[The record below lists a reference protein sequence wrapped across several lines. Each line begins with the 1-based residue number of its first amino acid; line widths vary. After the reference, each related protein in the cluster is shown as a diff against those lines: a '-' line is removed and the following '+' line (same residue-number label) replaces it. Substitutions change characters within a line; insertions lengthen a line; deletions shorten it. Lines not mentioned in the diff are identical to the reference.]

1 MTIPHLHLLLNHFPV
16 LGAVIGLGLLLLSL
30 VRKNEHLK
38 RAGLEVW
45 FVVSLLTIPAYLSGN
60 AAEQGIVELPD
71 VSTAL
76 IAAHED
82 AAVWALLLM
91 QITGVLAWLAL
102 WLDRR
107 RAADDVGA
115 THASPLP
122 LAAVLLFSVL
132 TVAAMAR
139 TATLGGEIRHP
150 EIAAEAALATDA
162 PPGAAAW
169 VAAVVIE
176 NPWAWPTNETLHFIG
191 LTLVFAVV
199 LPLNLRVLGVMR
211 RVPFPALHRLLPW
224 AVLGFVI
231 NAVTG
236 MMFFIAAAEQYVM
249 NPAFYWKIACLVAAG
264 ANILYLTGV
273 DEVWEMG
280 EGATAPVVARAV
292 AASSIVL
299 WFGVIFWGRLM
310 PFLGLTF

>member
-30 VRKNEHLK
+30 VRKSEALE
-38 RAGLEVW
+38 RAGLELW
-45 FVVSLLTIPAYLSGN
+45 FLVSLLAIPAYLSGN
-60 AAEQGIVELPD
+60 AAEQAIAERPD
-71 VSTAL
+71 VSMAFIT
-76 IAAHED
+76 AHED
-82 AAVWALLLM
+82 AAVWALALM
-91 QITGVLAWLAL
+91 QITGVLAWLVL
-102 WLDRR
+102 WQDRR
-107 RAADDVGA
+107 RGTRARG
-115 THASPLP
+115 T
-122 LAAVLLFSVL
+122 LAAVLFFSVL

-150 EIAAEAALATDA
+150 EIAAGEAAPTT
-162 PPGAAAW
+162 GAAAW

-176 NPWAWPTNETLHFIG
+176 HPWTWPTSETLHFIG

-199 LPLNLRVLGVMR
+199 LPLNLRLLGVMR
-211 RVPFPALHRLLPW
+211 NVPFAALHRLLPW
-224 AVLGFVI
+224 AMLGFVI

-236 MMFFIAAAEQYVM
+236 MMFFIAAAEQYTM

-273 DEVWEMG
+273 DEAWKVG
-280 EGATAPVVARAV
+280 EGTTAPAIARTV
-292 AASSIVL
+292 AASSLVL
-299 WFGVIFWGRLM
+299 WSGVIFWGRLM

>member
-1 MTIPHLHLLLNHFPV
+1 MTIPHVHLLLNHFPV
-16 LGAVIGLGLLLLSL
+16 LGAVAGLGLLLLSL
-30 VRKNEHLK
+30 VRRSEALK

-45 FVVSLLTIPAYLSGN
+45 FVVSLLTFPAYLSGN
-60 AAEQGIVELPD
+60 AAEQAIAERPD
-71 VSTAL
+71 VSMAF

-82 AAVWALLLM
+82 AAVWALALM

-102 WLDRR
+102 WKERR
-107 RAADDVGA
+107 A

-122 LAAVLLFSVL
+122 LAAVLLLSVL

-150 EIAAEAALATDA
+150 EIAAADGVGATQA
-162 PPGAAAW
+162 SPGAAAW
-169 VAAVVIE
+169 VASVVID

-199 LPLNLRVLGVMR
+199 LPLNLRVLGLMR
-211 RVPFPALHRLLPW
+211 SVPFPALHRLLPW
-224 AVLGFVI
+224 AMLGFVI

-236 MMFFIAAAEQYVM
+236 MMFFIAAAEQYTL

-273 DEVWEMG
+273 DDVWKVG
-280 EGATAPVVARAV
+280 EGATAPAIARAV
-292 AASSIVL
+292 AASSLVL
-299 WFGVIFWGRLM
+299 WFGVVFWGRLM

>member
-38 RAGLEVW
+38 RAGFEVW

-60 AAEQGIVELPD
+60 AAEQGITDLPG
-71 VSTAL
+71 VSMAL

-82 AAVWALLLM
+82 AAVFALGLM

-102 WLDRR
+102 WIDRR
-107 RAADDVGA
+107 GRA

-122 LAAVLLFSVL
+122 VFAAVLLFSVL

-150 EIAAEAALATDA
+150 EIASTVGVGATQA
-162 PPGAAAW
+162 SPGAAAW

-176 NPWAWPTNETLHFIG
+176 NPWAWPANETLHFIG

-211 RVPFPALHRLLPW
+211 RVPFAALHRLLPW
-224 AVLGFVI
+224 AMLGFVI

-236 MMFFIAAAEQYVM
+236 MMFFIAAAEQYAM
-249 NPAFYWKIACLVAAG
+249 NPAFYWKIAFLVGAG

-273 DEVWEMG
+273 DDVWTVG
-280 EGATAPVVARAV
+280 EGATAPAIARAV